1 MANRNLYF
9 FAKSNEFERSSLF
22 MKKSTLI
29 IIGVV
34 AVVVILIGSLIGTY
48 NGLVE
53 SKEAAT
59 EKQSEISNQ
68 LQRRA
73 DLIPN
78 FVETVKGYSDYEKE
92 TYLAVTEARAAVKK
106 ADSVG
111 EQADAS
117 AQLDGAIDVW
127 VNAVTEAY
135 PELKAS
141 ENYKALQ
148 DELAG
153 TENRIAVA
161 RGKYNTSAKE
171 YNVKIKKFP
180 SSIIAGMFG
189 FESLEYFEADEGAEK
204 VPQVS
209 FD

>member
-1 MANRNLYF
+1 
-9 FAKSNEFERSSLF
+9 
-22 MKKSTLI
+22 MKKKGIITLAI
-29 IIGVV
+29 VA
-34 AVVVILIGSLIGTY
+34 AVVIFIITIVGSFVGAY
-48 NGLVE
+48 NDFVE
-53 SKEAAT
+53 DKEEVLAA
-59 EKQSEISNQ
+59 QSAISTQ

-78 FVETVKGYSDYEKE
+78 FVSTVKGYSDYEQK
-92 TYLAVTEARAAVKK
+92 TYTAVTEARTAVAK

-111 EQADAS
+111 EQAEAS
-117 AQLDGAIDVW
+117 AKLDSAIDIW

-135 PELKAS
+135 PDLKAN
-141 ENYKALQ
+141 EQYIALQ

-161 RGKYNTSAKE
+161 RRDYNEEAREYNTQ
-171 YNVKIKKFP
+171 IKKFP
-180 SSIIAGMFG
+180 NSLLAGIFG
-189 FESLEYFEADEGAEK
+189 FESFEYFEADNSAQS